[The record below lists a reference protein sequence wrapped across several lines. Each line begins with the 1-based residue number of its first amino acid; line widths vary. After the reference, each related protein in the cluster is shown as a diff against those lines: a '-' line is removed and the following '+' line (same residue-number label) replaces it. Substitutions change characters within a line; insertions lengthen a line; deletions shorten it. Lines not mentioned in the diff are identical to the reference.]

1 MLSTS
6 VVIYLAYKI
15 EQLRCWMKLNKNI
28 DIKSIESCSAG
39 VDSYQIVI
47 LSQMLCQ
54 LHMGEMK
61 IIESHFVYSLDYTIK
76 FLPSFSSI
84 ILTS

>member
-1 MLSTS
+1 MLDETKQE
-6 VVIYLAYKI
+6 YWYKVNTI
-15 EQLRCWMKLNKNI
+15 LQCGGWFLSNT
-28 DIKSIESCSAG
+28 ESS
-39 VDSYQIVI
+39 